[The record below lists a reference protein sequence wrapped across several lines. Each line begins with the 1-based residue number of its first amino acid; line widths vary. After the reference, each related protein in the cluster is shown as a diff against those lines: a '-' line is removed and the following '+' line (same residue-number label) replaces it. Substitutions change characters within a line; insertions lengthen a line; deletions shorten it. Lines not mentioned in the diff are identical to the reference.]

1 MSTALEGDAGHA
13 PLGIIAGL
21 GHLPVKIAEAA
32 HARNQKVFVVRLKG
46 FVEPA
51 LDSYP
56 GTEIGIAEIGKI
68 LKALK
73 HAECEDVCFAGR
85 VARPDFAALKP
96 DLKGLSLL
104 PKVVAAARQ
113 GDDALLRVLVETVEA
128 DGFRGIGAEQ
138 ASGALLAGAGVILG
152 AAPSAECMADIH
164 KAAEVAAEI
173 GRLDIGQGAIVCD
186 GLVLCVEAQEGTD
199 LMLQRCAQLDPKLRG
214 DASHRKGVLVKR
226 PKPIQDRRIDL
237 PTIGPMTIEGAAAAG
252 LAGVAV
258 ETGGALLVSIDDM
271 KELADRYG
279 LFVYGFPK
287 DLKE

>member
-1 MSTALEGDAGHA
+1 MSSALDGDHGLA

-21 GHLPVKIAEAA
+21 GHLPVKVAEAA
-32 HARNQKVFVVRLKG
+32 SARGQDVFIVRLKG

-51 LDSYP
+51 LKSYL

-73 HAECEDVCFAGR
+73 QAGCKDVCFAGR
-85 VARPDFAALKP
+85 VTRPDFGTLKP

-104 PKVVAAARQ
+104 PKVIAAARK
-113 GDDALLRVLVETVEA
+113 GDDALLRVLVETVES
-128 DGFRGIGAEQ
+128 DGFRVIGAEQ

-152 AAPSAECMADIH
+152 AAPSDQCMSDIH
-164 KAAEVAAEI
+164 KAAKVAAEI

-214 DASHRKGVLVKR
+214 DTSRRKGVLVKR
-226 PKPIQDRRIDL
+226 PKPIQERRIDL
-237 PTIGPMTIEGAAAAG
+237 PTIGPVTIEGAAAAG
-252 LAGVAV
+252 LAGIAV

-271 KELADRYG
+271 KVVADRYG
-279 LFVYGFPK
+279 LFVYGFSK
-287 DLKE
+287 DFKA